1 MRCGVGH
8 RRSSDPMLL
17 WLWCRPAGAAPF
29 RPLTWEP
36 PYAAS
41 AAPKRQKK
49 FCSNLP
55 AYHYRKA
62 ICSLFIH
69 HWVHY
74 RKESPANFLF
84 FFSFCTHILWARS
97 LSQNQEEGKQSSR
110 KAAVFWS
117 GHHGALDRNQL
128 CALSVR
134 SAFWPRGPQQT
145 SGDFLNNGLGRNSC
159 GFPTP
164 GMALFANMLQKRCF
178 RLITKNGMP
187 PCYYRPRNTSTY
199 KLGLLSES
207 S

>member
-69 HWVHY
+69 HWAHY

-84 FFSFCTHILWARS
+84 FFFLHPHFMSTESITKSGGGQAVFS
-97 LSQNQEEGKQSSR
+97 QSSCFL
-110 KAAVFWS
+110 KWS
-117 GHHGALDRNQL
+117 SRCTWQKSALCTQR
-128 CALSVR
+128 SVSILTPR
-134 SAFWPRGPQQT
+134 TSADKWRF
-145 SGDFLNNGLGRNSC
+145 S
-159 GFPTP
+159 
-164 GMALFANMLQKRCF
+164 
-178 RLITKNGMP
+178 
-187 PCYYRPRNTSTY
+187 
-199 KLGLLSES
+199 
-207 S
+207 